1 MTSPETTFPRDGL
14 RAATLQFPRGLT
26 NLSTEVG
33 DTGDHLVIASFTGP
47 QPELGKTGDI
57 VSIRYPHNREQ
68 TTGRLTIA
76 DDVAWTFDIHKGVS
90 SWNLDLRNGVVTELH
105 SDGGATAWA
114 LQLPDPEREG
124 WTTKLNKRSRIH
136 RRPLRHEVELI
147 RSRARRCRGPAPTH
161 LSEGLRIR
169 CDASGER
176 PPSSPIPSPPPSLP
190 PRSRP
195 SGGPWRGAD
204 PRRLGG

>member
-1 MTSPETTFPRDGL
+1 MTSPETTFPRNGL
-14 RAATLQFPRGLT
+14 VAATLQFPRGLT

-47 QPELGKTGDI
+47 QPELGRAGDI

-90 SWNLDLRNGVVTELH
+90 NWNLDVRNGVVTGLR

-114 LQLPDPEREG
+114 LRLPDPEREVSIEIRG
-124 WTTKLNKRSRIH
+124 GVTDFTLTRPPETGVALEIDGGASNLQFDNQRFDALGPTINLEAEPDNPARKSYRI
-136 RRPLRHEVELI
+136 RIAGGATR
-147 RSRARRCRGPAPTH
+147 
-161 LSEGLRIR
+161 LRI
-169 CDASGER
+169 SKE
-176 PPSSPIPSPPPSLP
+176 
-190 PRSRP
+190 
-195 SGGPWRGAD
+195 
-204 PRRLGG
+204 